1 MSNKPFSADE
11 VKPQFECAC
20 VHIRGYF
27 RGLWWEFY
35 SQDNEW
41 SLEIPDHWFQMGVE
55 DRQVSKAAAREF
67 VRESLERYAATVN
80 DETGSA
86 YGEVTA

>member
-1 MSNKPFSADE
+1 MSAPPFDQGE
-11 VKPQFECAC
+11 VKPVFECAC

-27 RGLWWEFY
+27 RGLWWQFY

-41 SLEIPDHWFQMGVE
+41 SLEIPDHWFEMGIE

-67 VRESLERYAATVN
+67 VREALERYAATV
-80 DETGSA
+80 
-86 YGEVTA
+86 GEVTA